1 MEKSQQG
8 KMKIKIFSI
17 VFCLFVFITVMFS
30 YISSQFQTQ
39 VSREN
44 QSFDIATQRLEL
56 NLNTKLMSMEFLA
69 SDPEIKSL
77 KPDDVYGELVR
88 PLEILKFSN
97 VEVVDRN
104 GKVVSEIHSN
114 YISDVVYPIDD
125 LDKVLL
131 GKNEITDVIL
141 DGKQLGVSLRVP
153 IYGEQ
158 GEVKAALIGVMLLE
172 DIGKLVETDYLGVNR
187 YIFIKDGN
195 NNKVYYPAGN
205 SENDF
210 YRDMDINLGK
220 KMSGIVEDRSIG
232 HKEKRLYIYNTVE
245 NSNWKIVMVIPMKEI
260 YKIVLHR
267 SFNFFLASCLLLVCA
282 MLMYRNY
289 HQQRS
294 YEVERSRLHMERL
307 QSVNELAAG
316 IAHEI
321 RNPLTSIKG
330 FIQLIARRGDQ
341 VPNQSH
347 IEIVLTEIN
356 RIDKLVGEFQ
366 LLTRPLKT
374 PNYIRIDV
382 ERMIGDVII
391 LMESQAV
398 DKSVQLEFSNK
409 IDLLL
414 AERVGVMERG
424 GGQKKVHVFGEET
437 QLKQVL
443 INLVK
448 NAIEVVGENGEVDI
462 ALGVLE
468 EMVIITVR
476 DNGIGMSDEILRKVG
491 TPFFTT
497 KASGNGLG
505 LSVCYNIIHN
515 HGGIIKVTSEVGK
528 GTIFSVQLPYVTEDQ

>member
-1 MEKSQQG
+1 MFHLEKSQQG

-220 KMSGIVEDRSIG
+220 K
-232 HKEKRLYIYNTVE
+232 
-245 NSNWKIVMVIPMKEI
+245 
-260 YKIVLHR
+260 
-267 SFNFFLASCLLLVCA
+267 
-282 MLMYRNY
+282 
-289 HQQRS
+289 
-294 YEVERSRLHMERL
+294 
-307 QSVNELAAG
+307 
-316 IAHEI
+316 
-321 RNPLTSIKG
+321 
-330 FIQLIARRGDQ
+330 
-341 VPNQSH
+341 
-347 IEIVLTEIN
+347 
-356 RIDKLVGEFQ
+356 
-366 LLTRPLKT
+366 
-374 PNYIRIDV
+374 
-382 ERMIGDVII
+382 
-391 LMESQAV
+391 
-398 DKSVQLEFSNK
+398 
-409 IDLLL
+409 
-414 AERVGVMERG
+414 
-424 GGQKKVHVFGEET
+424 
-437 QLKQVL
+437 
-443 INLVK
+443 
-448 NAIEVVGENGEVDI
+448 
-462 ALGVLE
+462 
-468 EMVIITVR
+468 
-476 DNGIGMSDEILRKVG
+476 
-491 TPFFTT
+491 
-497 KASGNGLG
+497 
-505 LSVCYNIIHN
+505 
-515 HGGIIKVTSEVGK
+515 
-528 GTIFSVQLPYVTEDQ
+528 